1 MMSTHEDRARF
12 GARLRQQREARSM
25 SVPDIVKL
33 TKIPER
39 SLNFLEGGSFED
51 LPAEVFVRGFLK
63 SYCRVV
69 GLDVEA
75 ILHDYESLVR
85 EKKPRIASLARLGQ
99 ARGDSAQMTAVTTA
113 TAAST
118 APPAGPPPGPAT
130 ATAAAVEPPPEKTA
144 AEKDKEEL
152 SRYARLGDIG
162 KGPGRMGLTVAVII
176 LVIVATVTMSLL
188 LRRPGRGVG
197 DGVSAREVTAAK
209 TPAKIV

>member
-12 GARLRQQREARSM
+12 GARLRAQREARSM

-63 SYCRVV
+63 SYCRAV

-75 ILHDYESLVR
+75 ILRDYESLVR
-85 EKKPRIASLARLGQ
+85 EKKPRIASLARLGS
-99 ARGDSAQMTAVTTA
+99 ARGDSAQMTAVATTA
-113 TAAST
+113 
-118 APPAGPPPGPAT
+118 APPAPAPG
-130 ATAAAVEPPPEKTA
+130 
-144 AEKDKEEL
+144 L
-152 SRYARLGDIG
+152 SRYARLADIG
-162 KGPGRMGLTVAVII
+162 KGPGRVGLTVAVII

-197 DGVSAREVTAAK
+197 DGVSAREVSTAK
-209 TPAKIV
+209 TTAKIA